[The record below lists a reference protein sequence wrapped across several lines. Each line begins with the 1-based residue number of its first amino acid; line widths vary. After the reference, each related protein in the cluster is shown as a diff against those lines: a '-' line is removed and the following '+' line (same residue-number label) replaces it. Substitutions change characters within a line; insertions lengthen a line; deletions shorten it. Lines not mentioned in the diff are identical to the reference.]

1 MSGVVTAAAA
11 VAAIASTGYA
21 VYSGQQQMQ
30 AQKKALSQ
38 QQAAQA
44 AAAEQAQSQQRR
56 SEMAINA
63 ANQKQPDMSAIQ
75 KAAASGGVAGTML
88 TGPSGVDP
96 AALSLGKS
104 TLLGQ

>member
-1 MSGVVTAAAA
+1 MSGVVTAAA
-11 VAAIASTGYA
+11 VAAAAISTGYSI
-21 VYSGQQQMQ
+21 YSGQQQAQ

-44 AAAEQAQSQQRR
+44 VAADQAQTQQRR

-88 TGPSGVDP
+88 TGPAGVDP
-96 AALSLGKS
+96 GALSLGKS

>member
-1 MSGVVTAAAA
+1 MSGVVTAAA
-11 VAAIASTGYA
+11 VAAAAISTGYSI
-21 VYSGQQQMQ
+21 YSGQQQQQ
-30 AQKKALSQ
+30 AQKQAMKQ

-44 AAAEQAQSQQRR
+44 VAADQAQAQQRK

-63 ANQKQPDMSAIQ
+63 ANQKQPDISAIQ

-88 TGPSGVDP
+88 TGSAGVDP

>member
-1 MSGVVTAAAA
+1 M
-11 VAAIASTGYA
+11 
-21 VYSGQQQMQ
+21 
-30 AQKKALSQ
+30 ALTPQ

-44 AAAEQAQSQQRR
+44 AATDQAQSQQRR
-56 SEMAINA
+56 SEMAMNA

-88 TGPSGVDP
+88 TGPAGVDP